1 MKKLITTIL
10 IVAIIFTMCG
20 TAMAAGETVTG
31 DVIIAD
37 KGYENSVNVTYTGTE
52 SLTLLKVRLDSELPI
67 TSISSDYSCTYN
79 PHNGLVLISC
89 YQPGGTAASPTLA
102 GQGNG
107 TVLFTI
113 NYTVP
118 STTAD
123 GSYPIDITVL
133 EARNTDKDIMS
144 VAALDGSLE
153 VGAILGDVNIDGE
166 VSNADLIMV
175 SQHNTGSR
183 TLTRVE
189 FVRADMNGDG
199 EVTNIDLIMIS
210 QIITESNE

>member
-1 MKKLITTIL
+1 MKKIITTL
-10 IVAIIFTMCG
+10 LVAAIIFTMCG

-31 DVIIAD
+31 DVIIAV
-37 KGYENSVNVTYTGTE
+37 KGNENTVNVTYTGTE
-52 SLTLLKVRLDSELPI
+52 SLTLLKVQLDSEYPI
-67 TSISSDYSCTYN
+67 TSIISNYSYTYN

-113 NYTVP
+113 NYAI
-118 STTAD
+118 SSATAN

-133 EARNTDKDIMS
+133 EARRADTQTMP
-144 VAALDGSLE
+144 VTALDGSLE
-153 VGAILGDVNIDGE
+153 VGAILGDVNSDGV

-199 EVTNIDLIMIS
+199 EVTNVDLIMIS
-210 QIITESNE
+210 QIIVA